1 MFVKNHM
8 TTNPINIPSDT
19 PVYEALTILKRQ
31 KIRQL
36 PVVDDGR
43 LVGLVTERDLL
54 TVSPSPATALSI
66 HEINYLLSKMT
77 VREVMIKNPT
87 LVSQDTTIEEAA
99 VIMREHKFG
108 SLLVVED
115 KKLIGIITESD
126 LFDAIVEI
134 FGFRRAGTRLVLETE
149 NRTGALADLLS
160 LVRDHGVNVIG
171 LAVVE
176 IPELKIQVTLRLATS
191 KLGLLEGKLKEA
203 GFQVNSICETCRTS
217 T

>member
-8 TTNPINIPSDT
+8 TPNPINIPSDT
-19 PVYEALTILKRQ
+19 PVFEALTILKRQ

-87 LVSQDTTIEEAA
+87 LLSQDTTIEEAA

-134 FGFRRAGTRLVLETE
+134 FGFR
-149 NRTGALADLLS
+149 
-160 LVRDHGVNVIG
+160 
-171 LAVVE
+171 
-176 IPELKIQVTLRLATS
+176 
-191 KLGLLEGKLKEA
+191 
-203 GFQVNSICETCRTS
+203 
-217 T
+217 